1 MLSGI
6 CVFIY
11 SLVILNDAT
20 SIFLTLF
27 CTTLANFKKV
37 ESHVSER
44 VYTEML
50 AEAHVHV
57 ILNARLVAIEKDPGN
72 GARLVTATFV
82 DGDGHNTV
90 ND

>member
-11 SLVILNDAT
+11 SLVISNDAT
-20 SIFLTLF
+20 SIFLTLL
-27 CTTLANFKKV
+27 CTLAKV

-72 GARLVTATFV
+72 GARLVTVTFV
-82 DGDGHNTV
+82 DGDGNNTA

>member
-11 SLVILNDAT
+11 SLVILNDVT
-20 SIFLTLF
+20 PIFLILF
-27 CTTLANFKKV
+27 CTLAKV